1 MKTFPSALAERN
13 ILTWK
18 NNISNSTLNFKV
30 IIPVYNQEKT
40 IFNLITKINNTFDKL
55 DEKVEIICIDDGST
69 DKTIE
74 KIKRCNVIL
83 INNTKNLGKGAA
95 LRKGFKFCYPSDTI
109 ITIDGDGEHNPDDIP
124 KLLEPIL
131 TGEAD
136 IVIGSRFLDKG
147 KGESNQID
155 KGKYLSHVRKV
166 GNKIF
171 SIFANLCIQEKITD
185 TQSGFRAFGP
195 KIIDKLNLEANGF
208 EIETEMIVKA
218 ISKGYRIKEVP
229 IYNGHIHRDS
239 YMNLISDSLK
249 IALTFLKGAVP
260 KKMRFLNSF
269 LIEKISK
276 IR

>member
-18 NNISNSTLNFKV
+18 NSISNSTLNFKV
-30 IIPVYNQEKT
+30 IIPVYNEEKT
-40 IFNLITKINNTFDKL
+40 IFNLISKINNTFNKL

-83 INNTKNLGKGAA
+83 INNIKNLGKGAA
-95 LRKGFKFCYPSDTI
+95 LRKGFKSCYPLDTI

-124 KLLEPIL
+124 KLIEPIL

-136 IVIGSRFLDKG
+136 IVIGSRFLNKR
-147 KGESNQID
+147 KGECNHLN

-171 SIFANLCIQEKITD
+171 SVFGNLCIREKITD

-195 KIIDKLNLEANGF
+195 NIINKLNLLANGF

-218 ISKGYRIKEVP
+218 INKGYRIKEVP
-229 IYNGHIHRDS
+229 ICNGRVHRDS
-239 YMNLISDSLK
+239 YMNLIFDSLK
-249 IALTFLKGAVP
+249 IALTFLNGVVP
-260 KKMRFLNSF
+260 KKIRFLNSF

>member
-1 MKTFPSALAERN
+1 MKTFPLALANRD
-13 ILTWK
+13 ILTLK
-18 NNISNSTLNFKV
+18 TNISNSTLNFKV
-30 IIPVYNQEKT
+30 IIPVYNEEKT
-40 IFNLITKINNTFDKL
+40 IFNLISKINNTFDKL

-83 INNTKNLGKGAA
+83 LNNIKNLGKGAA
-95 LRKGFKFCYPSDTI
+95 LRKGFKFCYPLDII
-109 ITIDGDGEHNPDDIP
+109 ITIDGDGEHNPGDIP

-136 IVIGSRFLDKG
+136 IVIGSRFLNRR
-147 KGESNQID
+147 KGEYNHID

-171 SIFANLCIQEKITD
+171 SLFGNLCIQEKITD
-185 TQSGFRAFGP
+185 TQSGFRTFGP
-195 KIIDKLNLEANGF
+195 NIVNKLNLKANGF

-218 ISKGYRIKEVP
+218 INKGYRIKEVP
-229 IYNGHIHRDS
+229 IHSGCVQRDS

-249 IALTFLKGAVP
+249 IALTFLNGAVP
-260 KKMRFLNSF
+260 KKIRFLNSF
-269 LIEKISK
+269 LIKKISK